1 VNKLGDVKEMLIDKS
16 INRFLTELKSDSPAP
31 GGGSAAALAGA
42 IGAALGIMV
51 GNLTVNSAKYE
62 AVHEECKAISLDLEK
77 CLTRLEKYID
87 EDTEA
92 FNKVMDAYKLSKKTE
107 EEKIVRTNAIQESL
121 KIASMLPF
129 TVAQTCLEVVELA
142 GKILCIGNA
151 NAASDAAVA
160 GRMAHA
166 AMWSAIYNV
175 RINLGAIKDIDFV
188 ADMTSKVESIVTRS
202 EALMVQLVKT
212 ADAKI

>member
-1 VNKLGDVKEMLIDKS
+1 MLMEKKLND
-16 INRFLTELKSDSPAP
+16 FLAELKSDSPAP

-51 GNLTVNSAKYE
+51 GNLTVSTEKYA
-62 AVHEECKAISLDLEK
+62 AVHGEAQELVTKLEEKLASLE
-77 CLTRLEKYID
+77 RYVD

-92 FNKVMDAYKLSKKTE
+92 FTQVMRAYKLPKATD
-107 EEKIVRTNAIQESL
+107 EEKALRSQTIQQAMQGAAKLPMQVAVVCMEVLEMSG
-121 KIASMLPF
+121 SML
-129 TVAQTCLEVVELA
+129 E
-142 GKILCIGNA
+142 IGNA

-175 RINLGAIKDIDFV
+175 KINLGSIKDQTVV
-188 ADMTSKVESIVTRS
+188 AALTTQVNTVVERS
-202 EALMVQLVKT
+202 EKLFQELVQK
-212 ADAKI
+212 ANEKI

>member
-1 VNKLGDVKEMLIDKS
+1 MLMEKKLND
-16 INRFLTELKSDSPAP
+16 FLAELKSDSPAP

-51 GNLTVNSAKYE
+51 GNLTVSTEKYA
-62 AVHEECKAISLDLEK
+62 AVHGEAKELVEKLEEKLASLE
-77 CLTRLEKYID
+77 RYVD

-92 FNKVMDAYKLSKKTE
+92 FTQVMRAYKLPKATD
-107 EEKIVRTNAIQESL
+107 EEKALRSQTIQQAMQSAARLPMKVAVVCMEVLEMSG
-121 KIASMLPF
+121 SML
-129 TVAQTCLEVVELA
+129 E
-142 GKILCIGNA
+142 IGNA

-175 RINLGAIKDIDFV
+175 KINLGSIKDQTVV
-188 ADMTSKVESIVTRS
+188 AELTTQVNTLVERS
-202 EALMVQLVKT
+202 EKLFQELVQK
-212 ADAKI
+212 ANEKI

>member
-1 VNKLGDVKEMLIDKS
+1 MLMEKKLND
-16 INRFLTELKSDSPAP
+16 FLAELKSDSPAP

-51 GNLTVNSAKYE
+51 GNLTVSTEKYA
-62 AVHEECKAISLDLEK
+62 AVHGEAQELVTKLEEKLASLE
-77 CLTRLEKYID
+77 RYVD

-92 FNKVMDAYKLSKKTE
+92 FTQVMRAYKLPKATD
-107 EEKIVRTNAIQESL
+107 EEKTLRSQTIQQAMQGAAKLPMQVAVVCMEVLEMSG
-121 KIASMLPF
+121 SML
-129 TVAQTCLEVVELA
+129 E
-142 GKILCIGNA
+142 IGNA

-175 RINLGAIKDIDFV
+175 KINLGSIKDQTVV
-188 ADMTSKVESIVTRS
+188 AELTTQVNTVVERS
-202 EALMVQLVKT
+202 EKLFQELVQK
-212 ADAKI
+212 ANEKI